1 MLRLLES
8 GTAAEWVRKGSR
20 LRGSLDF
27 GFEAEG
33 VERWLVG
40 VIDLKTDAL
49 RMRNLDHTNVG
60 RASKGW
66 KPRMDRSGDFCR
78 ERVR

>member
-1 MLRLLES
+1 M
-8 GTAAEWVRKGSR
+8 
-20 LRGSLDF
+20 RGSLDF

-40 VIDLKTDAL
+40 MIDLKTDAL

-78 ERVR
+78 ERVREIDVEDVKRDAKSVFAV